1 MEHDRIRNKIHE
13 GSIWKHPWNRF
24 RARYLKQT
32 SGKIDYIYLSYILVF
47 YQFVALHFILSWVVI
62 SIILEVNMK
71 VNFSIMG
78 LSMEEIIG
86 LKKEEDR
93 LYGIIIVVIFRD
105 GLLAKKTI
113 LEHNGITCIVVQNLY
128 ALRVMQVIMIGNIGA
143 SVWLPTLGLGLV
155 QQ

>member
-1 MEHDRIRNKIHE
+1 
-13 GSIWKHPWNRF
+13 
-24 RARYLKQT
+24 
-32 SGKIDYIYLSYILVF
+32 
-47 YQFVALHFILSWVVI
+47 
-62 SIILEVNMK
+62 MK

-113 LEHNGITCIVVQNLY
+113 LEQNGILCTVVQNLY
-128 ALRVMQVIMIGNIGA
+128 AQRVMQLIMIGNIGA
-143 SVWLPTLGLGLV
+143 SV
-155 QQ
+155 